1 MTMHERLHL
10 SKQTTKEEYKMT
22 AHYFTCISKGK
33 RVHIME
39 ISTGPSLA
47 GSKKYTF
54 DTAKEAKQFAKQIGA
69 TAWNY

>member
-1 MTMHERLHL
+1 M
-10 SKQTTKEEYKMT
+10 Y
-22 AHYFTCISKGK
+22 AHYTAYTKQGK
-33 RVHIME
+33 KVHMID
-39 ISTGPSLA
+39 ITATPSMRE